1 MGAAYVFGAVV
12 CAPPMDAHV
21 VWADTRVRPYAMR
34 RMAHIGGRCAHCR
47 PWGAMICGV
56 GGHTGP
62 PLRHGGALRTHTPY
76 PSYATQSGA
85 RAAMLHWG
93 SRH

>member
-62 PLRHGGALRTHTPY
+62 PAAAWPTLGGAAPTAAH
-76 PSYATQSGA
+76 GA
-85 RAAMLHWG
+85 L
-93 SRH
+93 